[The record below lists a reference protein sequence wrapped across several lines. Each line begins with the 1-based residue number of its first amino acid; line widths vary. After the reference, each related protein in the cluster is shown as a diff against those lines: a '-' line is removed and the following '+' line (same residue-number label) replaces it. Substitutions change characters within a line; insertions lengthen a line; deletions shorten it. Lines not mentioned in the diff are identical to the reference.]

1 MTFLITGGA
10 GFIGS
15 HLVHRLIERNCNIIV
30 IDDLSSGHL
39 SNINELDKIQFIE
52 NKVQSNEIDDLSDID
67 GIFHLAAQASV
78 PVSIDKF
85 YSSSSNNLL
94 SSIRVFN
101 LAKKF
106 RIPVVYAS
114 SSAIYGNLSLGD
126 DSKNNFEILSPYA
139 LDKLTMEKYASMM
152 YDVYDVKSIG
162 LRFFNVYGPN
172 QDPSNPYS
180 GVISIFIDQILKGN
194 TITVNGGYQTRDF
207 VYVEDVVDVM
217 LKSMETLHESD
228 ICEFFNVGT
237 GKSTSINELLNI
249 IKDILN
255 ADPQIIKKELPKGD
269 PEKSEGTYE
278 KVRDI
283 LDIDLAKFVTLENGL
298 EKTINSLLSSV

>member
-15 HLVHRLIERNCNIIV
+15 HLVHKLVERNCNIIV

-39 SNINELDKIQFIE
+39 SNINELNKIQFIE

-78 PVSIDKF
+78 PVSIDEF

-94 SSIRVFN
+94 SSICVFN

-172 QDPSNPYS
+172 QDPHNPYS
-180 GVISIFIDQILKGN
+180 GVISIFIDRILKGN

-228 ICEFFNVGT
+228 ICEFLNVGT
-237 GKSTSINELLNI
+237 GKSTSINVLLNI

-255 ADPQIIKKELPKGD
+255 ADPRIIKKELPKGD

-278 KVRDI
+278 KIRDI
-283 LDIDLAKFVTLENGL
+283 LNIDLFY
-298 EKTINSLLSSV
+298 SLNLILKP

>member
-1 MTFLITGGA
+1 MKILITGGA